1 VSLLSYLNKGEIL
14 AEYISKIDKKEI
26 EIPFGVT
33 PTKKPLERHK
43 KNYDTFKKRVS
54 YYYLVLRKS
63 VSVCFKTLH
72 PLGRRLQ
79 ALPTFLLIIIC
90 T

>member
-1 VSLLSYLNKGEIL
+1 M

-43 KNYDTFKKRVS
+43 KTYDKLKKKS
-54 YYYLVLRKS
+54 YILLSRLKKS

-72 PLGRRLQ
+72 PL
-79 ALPTFLLIIIC
+79 ALHTFLLIIIY